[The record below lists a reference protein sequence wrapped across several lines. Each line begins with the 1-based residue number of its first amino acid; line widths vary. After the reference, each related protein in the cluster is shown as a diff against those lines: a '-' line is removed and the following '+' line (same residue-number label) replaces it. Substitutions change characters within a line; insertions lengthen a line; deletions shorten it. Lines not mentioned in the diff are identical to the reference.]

1 MMTTTMVMVEVQE
14 EAAMMMATIIRHQIV
29 MTATQQQLT
38 SMMQKPI
45 VVHMNKFLDMK
56 TLIWIVL
63 LQMEET
69 VMTQTLMS
77 IPMQRRYLVTR

>member
-1 MMTTTMVMVEVQE
+1 MTTTMVMVEVQE

-77 IPMQRRYLVTR
+77 IPMQRR